1 MYNEFKQ
8 LFNEFELDEEQFFN
22 QINKRIIKAFSN
34 KIDTFDMKTI
44 LGRTTKEEI
53 YYITKNLG
61 LKGVSSLNKAKLID
75 VLIDNYEQ
83 LIYSKLILFDKS
95 RFKELE
101 NIVKN
106 KGICTLDDED
116 ISERA
121 SYYATY
127 GLIYP
132 GSIDEMPA
140 CVMPSLVMDMIKKY
154 SNDFT
159 MKKTL
164 KINDEII
171 TLTKGML
178 EAYGVISIE
187 NLTKKLNMYGVEKN
201 EFYIETILLEG
212 MNLYDY
218 YIDGEFIVNDYID
231 YEEIEEILH
240 CCSDDYEFIDKEE
253 IRAMSKEGWIAN
265 TNYGKRFIKEFKEFF
280 CIEDEVLIDVMESM
294 WLNIQYDD
302 FDHVMSKMLEDIKG
316 QERIILRTIT
326 SDFLNSVR
334 LWNLRGRSMSK
345 EVKKEIVHSVKVGR
359 NDPCPCGSGKKYK
372 KCCGKNK

>member
-1 MYNEFKQ
+1 MYDEFKRF
-8 LFNEFELDEEQFFN
+8 LKEFDEEQFYN
-22 QINKRIIKAFSN
+22 ELNKCAKKAFSN

-212 MNLYDY
+212 MDLYDY